1 MAPPPARPPA
11 SKFRSARSFRLR
23 PEIHLPLRTDY
34 GRLRCYGPEH
44 VRKLLHGL
52 GFSVQLPSRVLARAN
67 ASEQDHWLRRTYP
80 NLKGQEEP
88 QPKTGR

>member
-1 MAPPPARPPA
+1 
-11 SKFRSARSFRLR
+11 
-23 PEIHLPLRTDY
+23 
-34 GRLRCYGPEH
+34 